1 MYPLITTKERLAIW
15 EKARGLWKG
24 RVPEPIREPK
34 KINYSDI
41 PESSDR
47 QLSSMRR
54 VGRPTVGGEPRK
66 LIAIRLDAKVLGWL
80 RKTAEK
86 RSALSIARE
95 RDFGQRDAKG
105 ELGLI

>member
-41 PESSDR
+41 PELSDR
-47 QLSSMRR
+47 QLSSIRR
-54 VGRPTVGGEPRK
+54 IGRPTIGDEARNLSRFVWTQRFWDGCARP
-66 LIAIRLDAKVLGWL
+66 
-80 RKTAEK
+80 AEK
-86 RSALSIARE
+86 R
-95 RDFGQRDAKG
+95 
-105 ELGLI
+105 GLPYQSLVNEILASEMRKAS